1 MRGRAYMGAV
11 LVVAGTTSA
20 LVAQTQAPDPALIRT
35 SPTTYFTQLG
45 EVVRS
50 QLPASATPKERADR
64 VFSMMD
70 ALAQKHHQYPVNKS
84 LLGRVQ
90 GLPASTTV
98 GTCGWWTTRMREA
111 FTAAGIPKG
120 SIVVLES
127 HVKDPTVSGGV
138 VSDTIV
144 DAAHDLANVN
154 NVHQAIA
161 VLDGK
166 EVRTYDV
173 WQDGADLDTRS
184 SSTVFVGAISSGPE
198 KGRLVSGWFARQA
211 KDGRPYLTQDG
222 VHLPRSLL
230 VLRNRNAALEI
241 IRQSG
246 LPALAPGVTPAQ
258 LDEWLTSQSLLE
270 LTQSSRLDPEGLVER
285 LRKSRLAAIPRPSA
299 TGTPA
304 SSSGCWEK
312 SSGPSEIPFVDAP
325 GRGYAGSGSASAGS
339 VSLRTHPADPK
350 WSHLVTG
357 GLFTWDFGR
366 SRPARLCPGDVLIG
380 SATFSNN
387 GTQLTRPSYSPSG
400 NLKVELGAGGRG
412 VPLFQLSS
420 ADLPAPGQ
428 TVTRPFRYPI
438 PSGSLEVN
446 RLRIVAEVYAGRIA
460 RFTEVYHWT
469 PR

>member
-1 MRGRAYMGAV
+1 
-11 LVVAGTTSA
+11 VAGTTSA
-20 LVAQTQAPDPALIRT
+20 LFAQVPAPDPALIRT
-35 SPTTYFTQLG
+35 SPTIYFTQLG

-50 QLPASATPKERADR
+50 QLPASATPKQRADR

-90 GLPASTTV
+90 GLPASTAV

-127 HVKDPTVSGGV
+127 HVKDPMISGGV
-138 VSDTIV
+138 VSDAIV
-144 DAAHDLANVN
+144 DTAHDLANVN

-173 WQDGADLDTRS
+173 WQDGADLDTRT

-198 KGRLVSGWFARQA
+198 KGRLVSEWFARQA
-211 KDGRPYLTQDG
+211 KAGRPYLAQDG
-222 VHLPRSLL
+222 VHLPKSLL
-230 VLRNRNAALEI
+230 VLKNRNAALEI

-246 LPALAPGVTPAQ
+246 SPALAPGVTPAQ
-258 LDEWLTSQSLLE
+258 LDEWLASQSLLE

-285 LRKSRLAAIPRPSA
+285 LRRSRLAAP
-299 TGTPA
+299 TPA
-304 SSSGCWEK
+304 ATSTPTSSTGCWEK
-312 SSGPSEIPFVDAP
+312 SSGPSEIPSVDQP

-339 VSLRTHPADPK
+339 VSLSTHPADPK

-357 GLFTWDFGR
+357 GLLTWNFGG
-366 SRPARLCPGDVLIG
+366 SRRARLCAGDVLTG

-400 NLKVELGAGGRG
+400 SLKVQLGAGGQG
-412 VPLFQLSS
+412 TPLYQLSS

-438 PSGSLEVN
+438 PSGSAQLN
-446 RLRIVAEVYAGRIA
+446 QLRIVAEVYAGRLA
-460 RFTEVYHWT
+460 RFTEVYHWI